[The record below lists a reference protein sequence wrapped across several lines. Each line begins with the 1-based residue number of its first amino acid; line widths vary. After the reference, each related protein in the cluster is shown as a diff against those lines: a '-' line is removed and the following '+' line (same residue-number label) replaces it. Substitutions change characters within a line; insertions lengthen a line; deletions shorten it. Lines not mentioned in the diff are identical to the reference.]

1 MSEMKSKVPGIVEE
15 ILCAVGDNVAKGQQ
29 VLVMEAMK
37 MKMPVPAHEAGTI
50 KSISVNVGD
59 RVNPGSPLF
68 EIEP

>member
-15 ILCAVGDNVAKGQQ
+15 ILCAVGDTVAKGQQ
-29 VLVMEAMK
+29 VLVMEA

-68 EIEP
+68 EIES

>member
-1 MSEMKSKVPGIVEE
+1 MSEVKSKVPGVVDEVKA
-15 ILCAVGDNVAKGQQ
+15 AVGDKIEKGQP
-29 VLVMEAMK
+29 VVILEAMK

-50 KSISVNVGD
+50 KSISVTVGD